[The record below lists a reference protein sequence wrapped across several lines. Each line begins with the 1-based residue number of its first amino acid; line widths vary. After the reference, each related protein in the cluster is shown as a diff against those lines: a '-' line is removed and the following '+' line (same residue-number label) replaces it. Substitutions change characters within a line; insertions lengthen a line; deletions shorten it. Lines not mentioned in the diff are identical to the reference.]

1 MGEPGVL
8 APPHTPGGLGH
19 WGNELDFGTQCGQKQ
34 VFLEFKSFGVPSSKL
49 SLAPASCGVRAL
61 GMLLNLWETRFL
73 HLNPENNHTHGCEN

>member
-8 APPHTPGGLGH
+8 APPHTPGGLGR

-49 SLAPASCGVRAL
+49 SLALQVVGCGLWACYLTFGRL
-61 GMLLNLWETRFL
+61 GFFI
-73 HLNPENNHTHGCEN
+73 